1 MLYPTFLPNNK
12 TDQGTENISINIFAD
27 SPTNILDPV
36 SLPSINKFLY
46 SSGVIVSDP
55 HFIRIVVIN
64 NTSSLDNE
72 KSELK
77 NEIIRSLGRY
87 SDYDFESG
95 SDEHIKLELEIFI
108 TEYEEIFFSTFSEI
122 IYEYKL
128 SEILLSEALIQIG
141 MLDNNI
147 SFLERTNFLQ
157 LMLFNKSLHIRDGA
171 VQGLSYL
178 NNKSSITSLKSAFE
192 KEQNKFLRSDIME
205 LINIFDE

>member
-1 MLYPTFLPNNK
+1 MLHPTLLPNNK
-12 TDQGTENISINIFAD
+12 TDQGTKIFSINSFD
-27 SPTNILDPV
+27 DGRTNILDPV
-36 SLPSINKFLY
+36 SLPPINEFLY
-46 SSGVIVSDP
+46 NGVVVSNP
-55 HFIRIVVIN
+55 QFISIVVIN

-77 NEIIRSLGRY
+77 NKIIRSLDRY

-95 SDEHIKLELEIFI
+95 SDEHIKVELETFI

-128 SEILLSEALIQIG
+128 SEIFINEVLIQIG

-147 SFLERTNFLQ
+147 SFIERTRFLQ

-178 NNKSSITSLKSAFE
+178 NNKSSITSLKSALE
-192 KEQNKFLRSDIME
+192 KEQNKFLKSDIKE